1 MWDRLALRSLLWAAS
16 SRSGAA
22 PAPAITIITTHS
34 VRTSAGLRMTTPWPR
49 ATPHSPRP
57 HWTSHFRLFYFRRVR
72 KIWTRLATV
81 HRARECSEATE
92 PRRPADLGLVGD
104 VSARGA
110 PVALSLIILTC
121 RNAATPASHAP
132 LTSLSFIGG
141 RIISDVGF
149 LRPRSPPPRQS
160 WSDLP

>member
-1 MWDRLALRSLLWAAS
+1 M
-16 SRSGAA
+16 
-22 PAPAITIITTHS
+22 
-34 VRTSAGLRMTTPWPR
+34 
-49 ATPHSPRP
+49 
-57 HWTSHFRLFYFRRVR
+57 
-72 KIWTRLATV
+72 

-149 LRPRSPPPRQS
+149 FKAPPR
-160 WSDLP
+160 DKVGLIFRKLNVKR